1 MLNLITGQ
9 AVFRYDNTS
18 EQHSIA
24 SLKQLSKQSLDSF
37 AYPHT
42 IKAPELDEYH
52 FKLDTSC
59 ASDYYM
65 RTFMDA
71 IFKCTLVRLV
81 KPILELDTPLM
92 VDIRKYL
99 PHFTPAKGEAIV
111 YTTVDEALASNAL
124 EVGAYLDK
132 LKADLCIGMD
142 GHPDKILLTGDQQT
156 YKIMKDLQKQQTE
169 KYKWFY
175 SYPGDWH
182 LMKLMAELFKLI
194 LWDGGL
200 KEMCNCCGQ
209 EDITQWQD
217 IHNLLAA
224 LHEVLLWQLVNK
236 YKQDQPQENFW
247 EFIAHLSEDSN
258 HNRVSQFWAQMT
270 YMINS
275 YMGFFFAIRSGNFM
289 LRNSCLKIMAPIFF
303 AYSRNNYEELTLNT
317 LTDSLT
323 LPQYILDKFMHGE
336 WTASIKGRP
345 YHNVALDEAH
355 ECVINRRLKQ
365 ITSRPSHFRTV
376 QLADFMAYMDILL
389 SGIEEWVNKNKANSN
404 TEYNKNLY
412 NRELRELTA

>member
-1 MLNLITGQ
+1 
-9 AVFRYDNTS
+9 
-18 EQHSIA
+18 
-24 SLKQLSKQSLDSF
+24 
-37 AYPHT
+37 
-42 IKAPELDEYH
+42 
-52 FKLDTSC
+52 
-59 ASDYYM
+59 
-65 RTFMDA
+65 MDA
-71 IFKCTLVRLV
+71 VFKCTLVRLA

-124 EVGAYLDK
+124 EVGAYLNK

-169 KYKWFY
+169 KYNWFY
-175 SYPGDWH
+175 SYPGDRH

-209 EDITQWQD
+209 ENITQIMYILPLCD
-217 IHNLLAA
+217 ILLTTT
-224 LHEVLLWQLVNK
+224 
-236 YKQDQPQENFW
+236 
-247 EFIAHLSEDSN
+247 I
-258 HNRVSQFWAQMT
+258 T
-270 YMINS
+270 YVTLD
-275 YMGFFFAIRSGNFM
+275 M

-336 WTASIKGRP
+336 WTASI
-345 YHNVALDEAH
+345 
-355 ECVINRRLKQ
+355 
-365 ITSRPSHFRTV
+365 
-376 QLADFMAYMDILL
+376 
-389 SGIEEWVNKNKANSN
+389 
-404 TEYNKNLY
+404 
-412 NRELRELTA
+412 